1 MERVSYLCSS
11 GVVKQQCVA
20 LVGGRS
26 VHVGREVGGNV
37 CVWGGGGKRMY
48 NVCRGGKSQRRRS
61 CEGGVRGMMCVDTL
75 CVWINEQWREVL
87 REVLYDEISDVD
99 YTRQYK

>member
-48 NVCRGGKSQRRRS
+48 VEEERVSGEVVR
-61 CEGGVRGMMCVDTL
+61 GGVRGMMCVDTM
-75 CVWINEQWREVL
+75 CVWINEEWREVL
-87 REVLYDEISDVD
+87 REVLYDENSCRLHKAV
-99 YTRQYK
+99 